1 MDPRAPEKLLAAARD
16 DLDWGIAWCC
26 VKEGMHPEQIRGL
39 GPNNLSKNPEGWWL
53 EWIRVKNAE
62 PRRTMIAPR
71 DRERLETFLRL
82 DKPSVVTIWKRA
94 VALTRRAGFD
104 GGPRVLRKTYIL
116 NELRRLKDHPDKI
129 DLVALRAGCSRKT
142 LLQFYLDLDQWERAY
157 LEVPARSLEKA

>member
-26 VKEGMHPEQIRGL
+26 VREGMHPEQIRRL
-39 GPNNLSKNPEGWWL
+39 GPMNLDREGWL
-53 EWIRVKNAE
+53 QWIRVKNAE
-62 PRRTMIAPR
+62 PRRTLVDLR
-71 DRERLETFLRL
+71 DRERLTRFLAL
-82 DKPSVVTIWKRA
+82 DKPSVVTIWKRM

-142 LLQFYLDLDQWERAY
+142 LLQFYLDLDQWEQAY
-157 LEVPARSLEKA
+157 VVTDAPHA